1 MNSQASNEYNALCS
15 AIKKFRQKHAPQ
27 AAITLIVKLEQGSA
41 PIVHK
46 SNPETEPI
54 VVSKPPR
61 PSQMPITAYCK
72 RKRPEE
78 DQIESKKEKPTDES
92 DGYVYNPDDFK
103 NPFGS
108 QESTLSDNLFIG
120 EAFAK
125 IESATDAEL
134 PGKKEGSDDKV
145 EVDAEEELEPDEIEE
160 IIDDENEEEE
170 TKNLTFSER
179 QDMSLRNFGC
189 ENPFDEINFSQ

>member
-1 MNSQASNEYNALCS
+1 LSL
-15 AIKKFRQKHAPQ
+15 KKVGFEKFGFY
-27 AAITLIVKLEQGSA
+27 LNYL
-41 PIVHK
+41 
-46 SNPETEPI
+46 
-54 VVSKPPR
+54 
-61 PSQMPITAYCK
+61 
-72 RKRPEE
+72 
-78 DQIESKKEKPTDES
+78 EKPTDES

-179 QDMSLRNFGC
+179 QGLTTAAFNNDYFFQICHLETLAVKILSTKLISPNSLL
-189 ENPFDEINFSQ
+189 I